1 MLKQHVPD
9 FDSTKFK
16 KMPKL
21 EKAVFLLKQIKN
33 MQEKNEENKES
44 HSFGDNDMVKKYT
57 TDESFA
63 NYKKMNYN
71 QKKNFLANLVMH
83 KLNINEKDVSGLVN
97 KMQKHPAAGG
107 QDYTI
112 PGLDI
117 GGIIQQLLPIGVQI
131 LQGLLGQA
139 TGGGAPA
146 PDPSNGGGAGGAGG
160 GGESGGKGGKG
171 AGGNRAIP

>member
-9 FDSTKFK
+9 FDSKKFK

-21 EKAVFLLKQIKN
+21 EKAVFLLKKIKN
-33 MQEKNEENKES
+33 MQENNEENKES
-44 HSFGDNDMVKKYT
+44 HSFGDNDMV
-57 TDESFA
+57 
-63 NYKKMNYN
+63 
-71 QKKNFLANLVMH
+71 
-83 KLNINEKDVSGLVN
+83 
-97 KMQKHPAAGG
+97 QKHPAAGG

-146 PDPSNGGGAGGAGG
+146 PDPANGGGGGGAGGEGA
-160 GGESGGKGGKG
+160 GGKGGG
-171 AGGNRAIP
+171 A